1 MEFQEHFFTLT
12 VDCQSAHIIRFGISV
27 VVFVEKMRV
36 FFLVLARDKSDVR
49 KKAEE
54 LDRLGV
60 PYLIVC
66 GEKVDH
72 PNCVHRKPLGKYD
85 AVNFASSFVPED
97 VQIVGLNDVDTE
109 IHNLEAALQLF
120 RRSDVSLVFVRVDV
134 ESGPQ
139 VSFYSILDALRS
151 RVPIAASGELML
163 IRREVLE
170 RILPLEPCKAEDSYI
185 LFKALEY
192 GFKTAFCKECYVTTK
207 RTKNAKQEEDYK
219 RRTVGGI
226 YQALSK
232 TKPPGMI
239 RLFYIFLP
247 LMSPL
252 LMVLGEK
259 GYHWAKGILL
269 GYIDYMRGDKT
280 ASWHSTY
287 MRVRESPTYRL

>member
-1 MEFQEHFFTLT
+1 MESQEHFFTLT
-12 VDCQSAHIIRFGISV
+12 VDYQSAHIIRFGISV

-54 LDRLGV
+54 LDRLRV

-66 GEKVDH
+66 GDKVDH

-85 AVNFASSFVPED
+85 AVNFASSLIPED

-120 RRSDVSLVFVRVDV
+120 RHSDVSLVFVRVDV

-151 RVPIAASGELML
+151 RIPIAASGELML

-170 RILPLEPCKAEDSYI
+170 RILPLQPCKAEDSYI

-192 GFKTAFCKECYVTTK
+192 GFKTAFCKECYVTTE
-207 RTKNAKQEEDYK
+207 RTKKARQEEDYK

-232 TKPPGMI
+232 TRPPRMI
-239 RLFYIFLP
+239 RIFYTILP
-247 LMSPL
+247 LISPL
-252 LMVLGEK
+252 LLILGKK
-259 GYHWAKGILL
+259 GYYWSKGILL
-269 GYIDYMRGDKT
+269 GYVDYARGDRS
-280 ASWHSTY
+280 ASWKKTY
-287 MRVRESPTYRL
+287 A